1 MIEYILNE
9 LNVLL
14 NSAQDEDFRKKIK
27 DEFSKKNSITQVEI
41 KKNLA
46 NAQKRIDEI
55 NVIIKELYE
64 DKVKGNIT
72 LEIFQKLSSEFI
84 KEQKELSNA
93 IIDYSK
99 ERADLDISKDT
110 LKGFFD
116 IVEKYRMQGSIT
128 QLTHE
133 IVDDFIDK
141 IEVFE
146 SKKVDGK
153 RQQKVNIYFKGIG
166 ILSV

>member
-1 MIEYILNE
+1 MKIF
-9 LNVLL
+9 V
-14 NSAQDEDFRKKIK
+14 KKLERNFPKRIALCK
-27 DEFSKKNSITQVEI
+27 LRL

-93 IIDYSK
+93 MIDYSK

-166 ILSV
+166 ILSI

>member
-1 MIEYILNE
+1 M
-9 LNVLL
+9 
-14 NSAQDEDFRKKIK
+14 
-27 DEFSKKNSITQVEI
+27 
-41 KKNLA
+41 
-46 NAQKRIDEI
+46 
-55 NVIIKELYE
+55 YE

-84 KEQKELSNA
+84 NEQKELANA
-93 IIDYSK
+93 IIDYSN
-99 ERADLDISKDT
+99 ERADLDNSKDA
-110 LKGFFD
+110 LKGFLD
-116 IVEKYRMQGSIT
+116 IVEKYKYRTQGSIT

-166 ILSV
+166 ILSI

>member
-1 MIEYILNE
+1 MIEYILSE
-9 LNVLL
+9 LNMLL
-14 NSAQDEDFRKKIK
+14 DSAQNEDFCKKIRE
-27 DEFSKKNSITQVEI
+27 DFSKKNSLMQVEI

-99 ERADLDISKDT
+99 ERANLDISKDT

-146 SKKVDGK
+146 SKKVDSK

-166 ILSV
+166 ILSI

>member
-1 MIEYILNE
+1 M
-9 LNVLL
+9 
-14 NSAQDEDFRKKIK
+14 
-27 DEFSKKNSITQVEI
+27 
-41 KKNLA
+41 
-46 NAQKRIDEI
+46 
-55 NVIIKELYE
+55 
-64 DKVKGNIT
+64 
-72 LEIFQKLSSEFI
+72 
-84 KEQKELSNA
+84 
-93 IIDYSK
+93 IDYSK

-166 ILSV
+166 ILSI